1 MLDDIDLRSIT
12 DERMRTLIVRLLN
25 LIADLSSDLRDA
37 QAEIQR
43 LRDETN
49 RLKGEQGKPTIK
61 PPSPPSPPV
70 DYSSEPERHRRVE
83 RGKRGKR
90 QPITIHREDILMV
103 DRSILPPDAEFKG
116 YEDVVIQDIVLQTD
130 NVLFHKEVFYARS
143 TNQSYRA
150 PLPRGYHGEFGPG
163 VHALTLVLSFG
174 CLVSEAKIRE
184 LLTNVGIQIADGTIS
199 NLLIKEQTAF
209 HAEAATVLQA
219 GLQSSPWQQI
229 DDTGTRVNGQ
239 NQHCQ
244 IVCNPLYTYYQTTA
258 SKDRQSV
265 LDVLR
270 GGQPR
275 MFRLNAEA
283 LGYLNQIHLSQV
295 SRARLLALPWNQDL
309 DEPTLAVLLATHLPA
324 LGPQACKWVTDA
336 MAVAAYHAQTDAPVV
351 RLLVCDD
358 APQWAWLTEAIGGCW
373 VHEGRHYK
381 KLTPTIAYHRTL
393 LADFL
398 TDFWSFYDALLAY
411 RNQPTAAE
419 QVRLTAAFDTLFATK
434 TDYWALNDRIA
445 KTRARKAVLLAVLEH
460 PEIPLHNNLAE
471 LGARQRVRKRD
482 VSFGPRTTEGAKA
495 WDTFMSLA
503 DTTRKLGI
511 SFYHYIHDRI
521 RGDGA
526 IPPLADLIIER
537 AQALNLGV
545 SWAPAS

>member
-1 MLDDIDLRSIT
+1 MLDHLDLSSIT
-12 DERMRTLIVRLLN
+12 DERTRTLIVRLLN
-25 LIADLSSDLRDA
+25 LVEDLSADLRDA

-43 LRDETN
+43 LRDENN
-49 RLKGEQGKPTIK
+49 RLKGEQGKPDIK
-61 PPSPPSPPV
+61 PPTSPTPPTN
-70 DYSSEPERHRRVE
+70 YSSELERHRRAE

-90 QPITIHREDILMV
+90 HPITIDREQTLAV
-103 DRSILPPDAEFKG
+103 ERAILPPDAEFKG
-116 YEDVVIQDIVLQTD
+116 YEEVVVQDVVIRTD
-130 NVLFHKEVFYARS
+130 NVRFWKEVFYAAS
-143 TNQSYRA
+143 TGRSYRA

-163 VHALTLVLSFG
+163 IHALVLVLAFG

-184 LLTNVGIQIADGTIS
+184 LLTNVGVQIADGTIS
-199 NLLIKEQTAF
+199 NLLIKNQTAF
-209 HAEAATVLQA
+209 HTEADAVVQA

-244 IVCNPLYTYYQTTA
+244 IVCNPLYTSYRTTA
-258 SKDRQSV
+258 AKDRLSV

-275 MFRLNAEA
+275 RFRLNAEA
-283 LGYLNQIHLSQV
+283 LGYLDQVQLSQV
-295 SRARLLALPWNQDL
+295 SRTRLLALPWETDL
-309 DEPTLAVLLATHLPA
+309 DEPTLAALLTTHLPT
-324 LGPQACKWVTDA
+324 LGPQARKWVTDA
-336 MAVAAYHAQTDAPVV
+336 LAVAAYHAQTDRPVV
-351 RLLVCDD
+351 QLLVCDD

-381 KLTPTIAYHRTL
+381 KLTPAIAAHRMAL
-393 LADFL
+393 DDFL
-398 TDFWSFYDALLAY
+398 YDFWSFYDDLLAY
-411 RNQPTAAE
+411 REQPIAAE
-419 QVRLTAAFDTLFATK
+419 RVRLTAAFDTLFATT

-445 KTRARKAVLLAVLEH
+445 KTRARKAVLLAVLAH

-503 DTTRKLGI
+503 DTTRKLGV
-511 SFYHYIHDRI
+511 SFYHYIHDRL

-526 IPPLADLIIER
+526 IPPLADLIAER
-537 AQALNLGV
+537 AEELNLGA
-545 SWAPAS
+545 SWAPAL

>member
-1 MLDDIDLRSIT
+1 MLDDLDLSSIT

-25 LIADLSSDLRDA
+25 LIEAQAADLRAA

-43 LRDETN
+43 LRDEVN
-49 RLKGEQGKPTIK
+49 RLKGEQGKPDIK
-61 PPSPPSPPV
+61 PPSPPTPPS
-70 DYSSEPERHRRVE
+70 DYSSESERHRRVE
-83 RGKRGKR
+83 RGKRGTR
-90 QPITIHREDILMV
+90 QPITIDREQTLV
-103 DRSILPPDAEFKG
+103 VERTILPPDAEFKG
-116 YEDVVIQDIVLQTD
+116 YEEVVVQDIRIRTD
-130 NVLFHKEVFYARS
+130 HVRFWKEVWYAAS
-143 TNQSYRA
+143 TGRSYRA

-163 VHALTLVLSFG
+163 VHALALVLAFG

-184 LLTNVGIQIADGTIS
+184 LLTNVGVQIAEGTIS
-199 NLLIKEQTAF
+199 NLLIKDQATF
-209 HAEAATVLQA
+209 HAEADAVYQA
-219 GLQSSPWQQI
+219 GLHSSPWQQI

-239 NQHCQ
+239 TQHCQ
-244 IVCNPLYTYYQTTA
+244 IVCNPLYTHYQTTA
-258 SKDRQSV
+258 AKDRLSI

-270 GGQPR
+270 AGQPR
-275 MFRLNAEA
+275 TFRLNAEA
-283 LGYLNQIHLSQV
+283 LGYLDQVQLSQV
-295 SRARLLALPWNQDL
+295 TRARLLALPWNHDL
-309 DEPTLAVLLATHLPA
+309 DAPTLDVLLATHLPA
-324 LGPQACKWVTDA
+324 LGSQTRKWLLDA
-336 MAVAAYHAQTDAPVV
+336 MAVAAYHAQTDYPVV

-381 KLTPTIAYHRTL
+381 KLTPALASHRQAL
-393 LADFL
+393 DRFL
-398 TDFWSFYDALLAY
+398 SDFWSFYDDLLAY
-411 RNQPTAAE
+411 REQPTDAE
-419 QVRLTAAFDTLFATK
+419 RERLAAAFDTLVATK
-434 TDYWALNDRIA
+434 TDYWALNERIA

-482 VSFGPRTTEGAKA
+482 VSFGPRTAEGAMA

-526 IPPLADLIIER
+526 IPSLADLITER
-537 AQALNLGV
+537 ADDLNLGA

>member
-1 MLDDIDLRSIT
+1 MLDDLDLSSIT
-12 DERMRTLIVRLLN
+12 DERTRTLIVRLLN
-25 LIADLSSDLRDA
+25 LVEDLSADLRDA

-43 LRDETN
+43 LRDENN
-49 RLKGEQGKPTIK
+49 RLKGEQGKPEIK
-61 PPSPPSPPV
+61 PPTAPTPPTN
-70 DYSSEPERHRRVE
+70 YSSEGERQRRVE

-90 QPITIHREDILMV
+90 GPITIDREQPLAV
-103 DRSILPPDAEFKG
+103 DPALLPSDAVFKG
-116 YEDVVIQDIVLQTD
+116 YEEVLVQDVLIRTD
-130 NVLFHKEVFYARS
+130 NVLFRKEVWYAPS
-143 TNQSYRA
+143 TGQSYRA

-163 VHALTLVLSFG
+163 IHALVLVLAFG

-184 LLTNVGIQIADGTIS
+184 LLTNVGVQIADGTIS
-199 NLLIKEQTAF
+199 NLLIKHQTAF
-209 HAEAATVLQA
+209 HTEADAVMQA

-244 IVCNPLYTYYQTTA
+244 IVCNPLYTSYRTTA
-258 SKDRQSV
+258 AKDRLSV

-270 GGQPR
+270 GDQPR
-275 MFRLNAEA
+275 RFRLNAEA
-283 LGYLNQIHLSQV
+283 LGYLAQVQVSQV
-295 SRARLLALPWNQDL
+295 TRARLLALPWETDL
-309 DEPTLAVLLATHLPA
+309 DEPMLAVALTTHLPT
-324 LGPQACKWVTDA
+324 LGPQARKWITDA
-336 MAVAAYHAQTDAPVV
+336 MAVAAYHAQTDWPVV

-381 KLTPTIAYHRTL
+381 KLTPAIAAHRTAL
-393 LADFL
+393 DDFL
-398 TDFWSFYDALLAY
+398 DDFWAFYADLLAY
-411 RNQPTAAE
+411 REQPTATE
-419 QVRLTAAFDTLFATK
+419 RVRLTAAFDTVFATT

-445 KTRARKAVLLAVLEH
+445 KTRARKAVLLAVLAH

-482 VSFGPRTTEGAKA
+482 VSFGPRTVEGAKA

-503 DTTRKLGI
+503 DTTRKLGV

-526 IPPLADLIIER
+526 IPPLADLIAER
-537 AQALNLGV
+537 AEELNLGA
-545 SWAPAS
+545 SWAPTS